1 MRTTSEERQM
11 VRAALSSRAPSQPLP
26 TRLIPEAKEFDLAE
40 VWRMLRKWKKISIG
54 CVIVAM
60 AIATAA
66 CLLLPRKYQASARID
81 VDLSSIS
88 PMEEIGSGVA
98 SYNGD
103 PETRLASQV
112 AILTTDAIAWDVI
125 RTLHLDQN
133 VAFAGKQ
140 EVSQPGDDVE
150 KASAFRRMALLKI
163 FHNDLKVDL
172 VPKTEIVEIK
182 FEVGDP
188 ELAARVA
195 NAIANHYIEGTF
207 SQKYAASMQAAQWL
221 ETQVSSL
228 KNNAARAQQVY
239 ADFQKQKGIILTDNT
254 EGSDSTPSH
263 SGGNIV
269 LSKLAELNRALA
281 AAESDRILKESRY
294 RMAATHDPGLIN
306 GISNDQT
313 LGMLRKEESDLRAD
327 YARESANYG
336 PNFPRVAALSQ
347 QIDNVHETIQKEVD
361 RLAATAQADY
371 ETADRDEKLLSSA
384 LKVQKRQALEKNQD
398 EITFEVLKRD
408 AETSRD
414 LYESVVK
421 KLKMAGVMAGL
432 RGSNLTLVDPAIT
445 PALSQPKIP
454 LLLSIGFFAG
464 VFSGI
469 ALSFAAESLDRTIRT
484 PEDVESLGGVQ
495 ALGII
500 PAMIAPKTNP
510 VVLAR
515 PNSPASE
522 VFRCLRSAILF
533 SRIDTPPKVIM
544 FTSSLPKEGKST
556 CSVNTGIVLAQNK
569 HRVLLVDSDMRR
581 PSLHSKLNV
590 GNTQGLAEVLNGA
603 DPLNVISSVPN
614 VPGLDV
620 LTAGVIRD
628 NPAELLNSA
637 RMHDALEIWRNKY
650 DFIIIDTPPV
660 LGMADSGILSSMSD
674 AVILVVR
681 SSQTHRV
688 SVRRSRDLLEKIS
701 APLIGVLVNGIDT
714 NSESHYE
721 YYGYYG
727 KSYGAYY
734 LK

>member
-1 MRTTSEERQM
+1 MRTTPEERQI
-11 VRAALSSRAPSQPLP
+11 VRAALSSRVSSQPLP

-60 AIATAA
+60 AIAIAA

-81 VDLSSIS
+81 IDLSSMS
-88 PMEEIGSGVA
+88 PMEEVGSGLA

-125 RTLHLDQN
+125 RTLHLDEN
-133 VAFAGKQ
+133 VAFAGKD
-140 EVSQPGDDVE
+140 VSQPGENLDQ
-150 KASAFRRMALLKI
+150 ASVLRRLVLLRK
-163 FHNDLKVDL
+163 FQQDLKVDL
-172 VPKTEIVEIK
+172 IPKTEVVEIK
-182 FEVGDP
+182 FEVADP
-188 ELAARVA
+188 DLAAKVA
-195 NAIANHYIEGTF
+195 NAIANRYIEGTF
-207 SQKYAASMQAAQWL
+207 SQKYAASIQAAQWL

-228 KNNAARAQQVY
+228 KSNAEKAQEVY

-254 EGSDSTPSH
+254 EGSDSTPGH

-281 AAESDRILKESRY
+281 AAESDRILKESRF
-294 RMAATHDPGLIN
+294 RMAATHDPGLIS

-313 LGMLRKEESDLRAD
+313 LGLLRKEESDLRAD

-336 PNFPRVAALSQ
+336 PNFPRVVALSQ
-347 QIDNVHETIQKEVD
+347 QIDNVHETVHREVD

-371 ETADRDEKLLSSA
+371 ETADRDEKLLRSA
-384 LKVQKRQALEKNQD
+384 LEEQKREALEKNQD

-408 AETSRD
+408 AQTSRD

-421 KLKMAGVMAGL
+421 KLNMAGVMAGL

-454 LLLSIGFFAG
+454 LLLSIGLFAG
-464 VFSGI
+464 IFCGI

-484 PEDVESLGGVQ
+484 PEDVETLGGVQ

-500 PAMIAPKTNP
+500 PAMIAPKSNP

-515 PNSPASE
+515 PNSPAAE
-522 VFRCLRSAILF
+522 AFRCLRSAILF

-556 CSVNTGIVLAQNK
+556 CSLNTSIVLAQNK

-581 PSLHSKLNV
+581 PSVHSKLNV
-590 GNTQGLAEVLNGA
+590 ANTQGLAEVLKGA
-603 DPLNVISSVPN
+603 DPLNVIITLPN

-620 LTAGVIRD
+620 LTAGVNRD

-714 NSESHYE
+714 NSESHYS